1 MAVRNKSTRLYSIL
15 GAHFAALLVLL
26 LSIVAAPAAAQ
37 PLSTNAGRV
46 TLLGLDRILGDGM
59 SLFYSRGAETEAGFY
74 ATEVEAAVRWYR
86 ETLGWAGSVAMAV
99 LSEADYRRTTAIPY
113 PSPHAEIA
121 TGFIIIADHVESHPG
136 FDLWD
141 IDTRAINAAWT
152 FHEIGHVI
160 ANDLG
165 IASANLW
172 VNELIANVIMAGYV
186 RLERPQFAGF
196 QSGMPPRF
204 AAAGRYETLAE
215 FDQLYF
221 AMGQF
226 DYLWFHFH
234 IAAIADHLVS
244 GSGGLTAAVDGL
256 HREFPAEARRGRE
269 SIAETLER
277 LERIRPG
284 VTALASPLVDG

>member
-1 MAVRNKSTRLYSIL
+1 MLPSRTISLKLRLTGRPHFISAVSPVRPVERALDRRRGRAQADAAWRYRNKSTRLYSIL

-37 PLSTNAGRV
+37 PLATNAGRV

-86 ETLGWAGSVAMAV
+86 ETLGWAGSVAMAA

-141 IDTRAINAAWT
+141 IDTRAI
-152 FHEIGHVI
+152 
-160 ANDLG
+160 
-165 IASANLW
+165 
-172 VNELIANVIMAGYV
+172 
-186 RLERPQFAGF
+186 
-196 QSGMPPRF
+196 
-204 AAAGRYETLAE
+204 
-215 FDQLYF
+215 
-221 AMGQF
+221 
-226 DYLWFHFH
+226 
-234 IAAIADHLVS
+234 
-244 GSGGLTAAVDGL
+244 
-256 HREFPAEARRGRE
+256 
-269 SIAETLER
+269 
-277 LERIRPG
+277 
-284 VTALASPLVDG
+284 